1 MNVNTSTTGL
11 LAQHDH
17 NLSLWLNQLGE
28 ITVLERALVRV
39 SQLGDGV
46 IWYVLIL
53 GLPFV
58 MGTSFVPV
66 SLCLALTALSGVW
79 VYKRIKA
86 HYRRPRPYRKDP
98 NFLARAVA
106 LDEYSFPSGH
116 TLHATAFLLVFAMT
130 YPILAM
136 LFAPFAVATAV
147 SRVILGMHYVSD
159 VFAGAVVGSAV
170 AGFWLASLSSLGF
183 LSL

>member
-1 MNVNTSTTGL
+1 MNIVTGMPGF
-11 LAQHDH
+11 LAQHDYK
-17 NLSLWLNQLGE
+17 LSLWLNRLGE
-28 ITVLERALVRV
+28 NERLKQTLGQV
-39 SQLGDGV
+39 SRLGDGFL
-46 IWYVLIL
+46 WHVLIL

-58 MGTSFVPV
+58 IGRSFVPV

-79 VYKRIKA
+79 IYKRIKA

-116 TLHATAFLLVFAMT
+116 TLHATAFLFVFAMT
-130 YPILAM
+130 SPMLAI
-136 LFAPFAVATAV
+136 LFAPFAIATAV

-159 VFAGAVVGSAV
+159 VFAGAVVGVAV
-170 AGFWLASLSSLGF
+170 AGFWLAALSNLGF